1 MEGTDG
7 AVVVQVLLFLEK
19 LLAQSEVSNFEY
31 VIMYE
36 NVSWLNISVNDVVL
50 IEVLKSVEELFEVK
64 EDLFFRRK
72 LTLASL
78 AMNET
83 LEVLV
88 ITILQNQID

>member
-64 EDLFFRRK
+64 EDLFFRGK
-72 LTLASL
+72 LTLTSL